1 PLRLTKILGWL
12 AVGLE
17 LERLSD
23 RSNDRAEQEVREIAR
38 LIVEQYSPSLVPRSD
53 AQAPLVITFLEA
65 ARRRGWTDLAEQVA
79 GCYFDGFLEAN
90 GVIAR
95 AGLPDEDA
103 FTFCLTLGA
112 GPDKVEHR
120 FRANPTQFLSV
131 LLYCGAALQLDDAWD
146 FEFSRLDYCS
156 GYLFVPATYM
166 DFANSVIHKGLNF
179 GFQI

>member
-1 PLRLTKILGWL
+1 
-12 AVGLE
+12 
-17 LERLSD
+17 
-23 RSNDRAEQEVREIAR
+23 
-38 LIVEQYSPSLVPRSD
+38 
-53 AQAPLVITFLEA
+53 
-65 ARRRGWTDLAEQVA
+65 
-79 GCYFDGFLEAN
+79 
-90 GVIAR
+90 
-95 AGLPDEDA
+95 LPDEDA

-166 DFANSVIHKGLNF
+166 DFAKSVIHKGLNF
-179 GFQI
+179 GFQIGYDVFTLADFRHAASRVDAAAQSAKDGLTPLACALALVCACLQPDRLPWHMMKPLGA